1 MTPTQIATI
10 HDIRD
15 FLMGVNLGQRLGSIL
30 KDEDFKLLP
39 DGLVEY
45 SVTAAFDEN
54 RMSILDCHYVVRIGK
69 RGGMTQYVPRHGKF
83 VRRSRCYNL
92 VPN

>member
-1 MTPTQIATI
+1 MTNTQIATI

-15 FLMGVNLGQRLGSIL
+15 FLMGVNMGQRLGSVL
-30 KDEDFKLLP
+30 KDEKHKLLP
-39 DGLVEY
+39 NGQVEY

-54 RMSILDCHYVVRIGK
+54 RKSILDCHYVVRIGK
-69 RGGMTQYVPRHGKF
+69 RGGMTQYAPRLGKF
-83 VRRSRCYNL
+83 VRRRRCHDL